1 MSKLLEYGLSENI
14 PNKTYHTDDFFTS
27 STAVKL
33 LYYDIPKYEK
43 EYIRKEKIIE
53 GDKPAFTIGSLFHS
67 MLLEPE
73 MVQSDYAFFPGWDG
87 REAGFQEFKSKNL
100 GKTVVTM
107 AQKMQVDRMVDSF
120 KKHPVA
126 MKKLEGGKNELT
138 LCVDLFGIP
147 VKVRFDHINIDEG
160 YILDLKTSGFEVDY
174 DTFKMQGIGNLKYQV
189 SAGLYTLAAEEYF
202 QKPFDFY
209 FGCSSKK
216 NYSTEIFKTGIAT
229 MSNGKIQSK
238 IGLERLKYFREHGKW
253 PTESIKR
260 TYDSDSYEILEL

>member
-1 MSKLLEYGLSENI
+1 MSKLLEYGLSEDI
-14 PNKTYHTDDFFTS
+14 SNKTYHSDDFFTS

-43 EYIRKEKIIE
+43 EYIRKEKVIE

-73 MVQSDYAFFPGWDG
+73 MVQSEYAFFPGWDG
-87 REAGFQEFKSKNL
+87 RESGFQDFKSENL

-107 AQKMQVDRMVDSF
+107 SQKMQVDRMVASF

-126 MKKLEGGKNELT
+126 MQKLAGGKNELT

-147 VKVRFDHINIDEG
+147 VKVRFDHINIEEG
-160 YILDLKTSGFEVDY
+160 YILDLKTSGFSVDY

-202 QKPFDFY
+202 KKPFDFY

-216 NYSTEIFKTGIAT
+216 DYTTEIFKTGIAT

-238 IGLERLKYFREHGKW
+238 IGLERLKYFRENGKW
-253 PTESIKR
+253 PDTVTSK
-260 TYDSDSYEILEL
+260 TYENDNYEIQEL